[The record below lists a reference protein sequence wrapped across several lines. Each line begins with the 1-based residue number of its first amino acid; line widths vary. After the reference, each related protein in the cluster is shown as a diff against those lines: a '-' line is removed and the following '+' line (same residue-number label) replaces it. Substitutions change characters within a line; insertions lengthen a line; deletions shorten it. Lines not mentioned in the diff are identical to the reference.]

1 MALFGEKYDD
11 EVRVLSMGDFSTELC
26 GGIHATNTGDI
37 GLFKIASEGGIAAGI
52 RRIEAVTADAA
63 LDVFELQQE
72 QAQAKLAEAA
82 AKSKS
87 LEKEIAQLKDKLANQ
102 ESANLI
108 GKVQEIN
115 GTKVLIA
122 GLKDGDSKALRTMVD
137 DLKNQVGSGVILL
150 ANVAGDKI
158 ALIAGVT
165 KDLTSKVKAGELVN
179 LVATQV
185 GGKGGGRPDMAQA
198 GGNDVDALPEA
209 MKSVLPCW
217 KSACKQKG
225 CVQRLTQLVSHQIC
239 ANQVF

>member
-1 MALFGEKYDD
+1 MTADEIKQVERLVNAEVRRNHVIETNVMDIESAKQKGAMALFGEKYDD

-63 LDVFELQQE
+63 LDVFEQQQE

-165 KDLTSKVKAGELVN
+165 KDLPPK
-179 LVATQV
+179 
-185 GGKGGGRPDMAQA
+185 
-198 GGNDVDALPEA
+198 
-209 MKSVLPCW
+209 
-217 KSACKQKG
+217 
-225 CVQRLTQLVSHQIC
+225 
-239 ANQVF
+239 